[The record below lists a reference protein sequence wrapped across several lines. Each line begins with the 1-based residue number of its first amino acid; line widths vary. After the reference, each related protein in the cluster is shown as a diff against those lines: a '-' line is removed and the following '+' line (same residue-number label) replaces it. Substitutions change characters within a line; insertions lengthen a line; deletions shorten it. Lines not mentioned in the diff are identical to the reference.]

1 MIVSIVISNV
11 VVYMFIKGVVKDC
24 IACCCLHA
32 WCVASIV
39 TLLSWLEKVEW
50 GREVMEGS
58 NTIKNLEGDISM
70 NQWWE
75 KGKMERNRNEKQLKG
90 IEKSIYIYI
99 LMY

>member
-58 NTIKNLEGDISM
+58 NTIKNLEWDIPM
-70 NQWWE
+70 NQWRERE
-75 KGKMERNRNEKQLKG
+75 KWREIGMKNSWKVLKNP
-90 IEKSIYIYI
+90 YI